1 MSGPRVRFAPSP
13 TGSLHLGN
21 ARTALFN
28 WLVARGEG
36 GTFVLR
42 IEDTDVMREQE
53 GSESSIF
60 EDLRWLG
67 LLWDE
72 GPEAGG
78 TYGPYRQSERAR
90 WYREA
95 ADRLLD
101 RRAAFLCFC
110 ESAGGGEPGRGS
122 AHHAPGSPAGHR
134 DPCRALEPAEVSARL
149 AAGAPAAIRFR
160 VPAQDAF
167 GAFSVRFDD
176 RLRGAIDVPLAQIAD
191 GVLLRHDGR
200 PTYNFGVVVD
210 DIAMKIDLVLRGDDH
225 LSNTPVQVLLYQA
238 LDARLPQ
245 FAHVPMVLGADGERL
260 SKRHG
265 ATSVVAWRE
274 RGVPPE
280 ALLNGLAL
288 LGWAPAGDRTI
299 VGTEDIL
306 QEFSLD
312 RVGKSAAVFDPV
324 KLLWI
329 AAQHIHAMPLERL
342 STAVRTALV
351 ASTRL
356 LYSQAER
363 VPEWIDAIAAFL
375 RPSLS
380 SFDQVGPQSEPLF
393 HRGGALDDEAAEALR
408 APGAATVLQALRAR
422 LSGPPPA
429 DAAAWG
435 ALRTALQTETGSKGR
450 QLFQPLRVALTGR
463 GHGRELDHLVPLIV
477 AGHRA
482 LPEAVPALDARVQR
496 TLEGLA

>member
-28 WLVARGEG
+28 WLVARRDG

-42 IEDTDVMREQE
+42 IEDTDVVREQE
-53 GSESSIF
+53 GSESSIL

-67 LLWDE
+67 LDWDE

-78 TYGPYRQSERAR
+78 AFGPYRQSERTR

-95 ADRLLD
+95 ADRLLE

-110 ESAGGGEPGRGS
+110 EAAGGGEPGRGL

-134 DPCRALEPAEVSARL
+134 DPCRALDPVEASARL
-149 AAGAPAAIRFR
+149 AAGAPAAVRFR

-176 RLRGAIDVPLAQIAD
+176 RLRGGIDVPLAQVAD

-225 LSNTPVQVLLYQA
+225 LSNTPAQVLLYQA
-238 LDARLPQ
+238 MDARLPQ
-245 FAHVPMVLGADGERL
+245 FAHVPMVLGTDGERL

-265 ATSVVAWRE
+265 ATSVAAWRE
-274 RGVPPE
+274 RGVPAE
-280 ALLNGLAL
+280 ALVNALAL
-288 LGWAPAGDRTI
+288 LGWAPSGDRTI
-299 VGTEDIL
+299 VEPEEIL
-306 QEFSLD
+306 REFSLD

-329 AAQHIHAMPLERL
+329 AAQHIHAMPQERL
-342 STAVRTALV
+342 SAAVRIALV
-351 ASTRL
+351 ASKRL
-356 LYSQAER
+356 EPFQAER
-363 VPEWIDAIAAFL
+363 APKWIDAIASFL

-380 SFDQVGPQSEPLF
+380 SFDQVDLQSEPLF
-393 HRGGALDDEAAEALR
+393 HAGGALDDEAAAAVR
-408 APGAATVLQALRAR
+408 APGAVGVLEALRAR
-422 LSGPPPA
+422 LSGPPPE
-429 DAAAWG
+429 DTAAWS
-435 ALRTALQTETGSKGR
+435 ALRTALQTETGAKGR
-450 QLFQPLRVALTGR
+450 LLFQPLRVALTGR

-482 LPEAVPALDARVQR
+482 LPEAVPGLEARVRR